1 MVADYVS
8 ANNVGLKWNPGRLRV
23 PMVAHGDSFFH
34 CTFASRPLVLSLS
47 VFLHSSIARTP
58 LFCHLSATST
68 HFTQHIKH
76 ICLDRPPKQP
86 RMGNSASGDE
96 GRYRLGYHVLRVKTG
111 SPAHQAGLRPYFD
124 YIMAVND
131 TRLNTES
138 TLLRDQMETSV
149 DKPMVLDVYSTREQ
163 ALRRIELVPRRNWSG
178 ADEDGL
184 LGCSIR
190 FTLFDTIIDI
200 VWHVLDITPGSPA
213 EQAGLCAHA
222 DYVIGTPLG
231 IMRGEGDLYDL
242 VEDYIGD
249 PLPLH
254 VYNVDRNQVREVV
267 IVPSEEWGGEGLL
280 GCDVGYGY
288 LHRLPRQPS
297 PLLKEQK
304 ESAKDDATHKAE
316 QHVYSQE
323 SIVPGLDGKGGVN
336 VSTTLVDES
345 KDEHADSAASADI
358 SEKERIPHSN
368 TQPSGSPELAT
379 RLIDAQENP
388 QQPGHEPPLTNG
400 SPIAPVPTQ
409 ENDLTPAAVTQPTL
423 YPHVSS
429 PPLYPKVAVHDLPL
443 NGSTLANEDAD
454 SKEHNATET
463 TAEGE
468 ANDTSTEEQSAE
480 YRAQMERDQT
490 TEKEAVIQD
499 SKSPVQD
506 NPGMTKDKGEDKVV
520 EDNSNSMMEQQEA
533 DLAVHEFV
541 VEGMIRNMALG
552 STVFPL

>member
-1 MVADYVS
+1 
-8 ANNVGLKWNPGRLRV
+8 
-23 PMVAHGDSFFH
+23 
-34 CTFASRPLVLSLS
+34 
-47 VFLHSSIARTP
+47 
-58 LFCHLSATST
+58 
-68 HFTQHIKH
+68 
-76 ICLDRPPKQP
+76 
-86 RMGNSASGDE
+86 MGNSASGDE

-304 ESAKDDATHKAE
+304 ESAKDDATPKAE

-323 SIVPGLDGKGGVN
+323 SIVPGLDGKDGVN
-336 VSTTLVDES
+336 VSTTLVSES
-345 KDEHADSAASADI
+345 KDEHADSAASANI
-358 SEKERIPHSN
+358 SEKERIPHST

-388 QQPGHEPPLTNG
+388 QQPGHEPSLTNG
-400 SPIAPVPTQ
+400 SPSAPVPTQ

-429 PPLYPKVAVHDLPL
+429 PPLYPKVAAHDSPL
-443 NGSTLANEDAD
+443 NGSTLANENAD
-454 SKEHNATET
+454 SKEHNATENT
-463 TAEGE
+463 PEGE
-468 ANDTSTEEQSAE
+468 ANDTSSNAPLAAEAKSTLDSEEPLGSESEQQQQRQPPPALAARMMPGIHGRGGRRGHDGYSARDRIPLQAAQAQAQEQSAE
-480 YRAQMERDQT
+480 YRAQMERDLKDGRDQT

-499 SKSPVQD
+499 SQSPVQE

-520 EDNSNSMMEQQEA
+520 EDNNNSMMEQQEA